1 MKLAPVERSGGWRPS
16 GSDARVAAV
25 SRLQTVTSETAG
37 QSVAPAL
44 SSGRELPVLAVQRGS
59 LAQARPVL
67 QSDKPQD
74 GDATTRAAAGA
85 TSIATVDLFASS
97 SPSATL
103 GSADSSAESTGTAA
117 ASGAAHGAKRH
128 DKGLSAASSD
138 TKTPAGSSPS
148 SASSASSAAAAT
160 QSPKVTV
167 ASIAAEQAADAAR
180 HQAAEQA
187 KNEPPKEPISKMLLD
202 LVHSVWAASGSVVDA
217 ASTSSKARSA
227 SPAKPGAVAAA
238 TYTANAVSRSPQSSA
253 S

>member
-1 MKLAPVERSGGWRPS
+1 MKLAPVERSGSWRPS

-25 SRLQTVTSETAG
+25 SRLQTVTPETAG
-37 QSVAPAL
+37 QSAAPVL

-74 GDATTRAAAGA
+74 GNATTRAAAGA

-97 SPSATL
+97 STSAKA
-103 GSADSSAESTGTAA
+103 GSADFPSDAPGTAS
-117 ASGAAHGAKRH
+117 ASVTAQDAKGRG
-128 DKGLSAASSD
+128 KAQGL
-138 TKTPAGSSPS
+138 S
-148 SASSASSAAAAT
+148 SASSATAAT
-160 QSPKVTV
+160 LVPKVTV
-167 ASIAAEQAADAAR
+167 ASIAEEQAADAAR
-180 HQAAEQA
+180 RLAAEQA

-227 SPAKPGAVAAA
+227 SPTKPGAVATA
-238 TYTANAVSRSPQSSA
+238 TYTANAVSRSTQSSA